1 LFTDISKNINKL
13 RYSTLIVKN
22 DETLDD
28 LLNRSQEIFAK
39 PSPFDL
45 SLGKTHVELA
55 QAFSRAPLRRKSHLN
70 PNIVYIYK
78 DNELV
83 EGSPVFKFSDAHRA
97 LGLNPSSNTCNRY
110 LNTGKLYKNQ
120 YLFSSTPL

>member
-1 LFTDISKNINKL
+1 MFTDISKNINKL

-39 PSPFDL
+39 PPPFDL

-55 QAFSRAPLRRKSHLN
+55 QAFSRAPLRRSLN

-83 EGSPVFKFSDAHRA
+83 EGSPFF
-97 LGLNPSSNTCNRY
+97 LNSVMYTER
-110 LNTGKLYKNQ
+110 
-120 YLFSSTPL
+120 